1 VTVKMMPH
9 PAPEKFITIITFII
23 FNTFT
28 ADLNRQRR
36 IPHEAH

>member
-1 VTVKMMPH
+1 MMPH
-9 PAPEKFITIITFII
+9 PAPEKFITFITFIIFII

-28 ADLNRQRR
+28 ADPNRQRR